1 MLPLGRFYGPID
13 TPQLVGEKELKK
25 KKIQK
30 LLSGENHAMI
40 LADKKVYVWGDPET
54 GVCSHTY
61 LFFVFIY

>member
-1 MLPLGRFYGPID
+1 
-13 TPQLVGEKELKK
+13 LVGEKELKK

-54 GVCSHTY
+54 GV
-61 LFFVFIY
+61 FFHS